1 MLSLLLCVD
10 IIFFIVFF
18 SGLPFSTYRILI
30 SVWSELFLNLM
41 RMLLIGTLFFD
52 YKDLGNPLIETIQVG
67 LIIGM
72 IGLYIIVTTIVVLS
86 AIQ

>member
-1 MLSLLLCVD
+1 
-10 IIFFIVFF
+10 
-18 SGLPFSTYRILI
+18 
-30 SVWSELFLNLM
+30 M